1 MGIYL
6 GATELSTGGGG
17 GGGITK
23 FKKYSTLRS
32 LDDTDVKTT
41 DNPIGGIVMT
51 SNTTAN
57 NNQTTTTLN
66 LSLATPAGALIGQQ
80 GFFDNYYTRTITGN
94 TATTG
99 ANQNS
104 TVTWNAVTAGLNTNP
119 YVINPPTSTGITG
132 YYVNA
137 STITVNP
144 ATDLLL
150 ADGATIGVLLVG
162 GGGKGA
168 GASNINTQGQGRGGY
183 GGRLL
188 YKVTTITNAATNLV
202 LQIGGGGSFTS
213 NVPSS
218 PSISTITGG
227 LSLTSADGNN
237 ISGNPSNS
245 NYINPYG
252 SQDYGYAQFVSSAG
266 SGNYG
271 GYGVGGRI
279 NFMTG
284 FSGGNGQH
292 GWGAGGTVAS
302 VVGGD
307 GAILLYY

>member
-168 GASNINTQGQGRGGY
+168 GALNINTEGQGRGGY

-213 NVPSS
+213 NVPST

-237 ISGNPSNS
+237 ISGYPATWNMRYNS
-245 NYINPYG
+245 GNYNE
-252 SQDYGYAQFVSSAG
+252 SLSSAG
-266 SGNYG
+266 PGNYG
-271 GYGVGGRI
+271 GYGVGGRL
-279 NFMTG
+279 NFFTG
-284 FSGGNGQH
+284 FNGGNGQH
-292 GWGAGGTVAS
+292 GWGTGGTAVS